1 MKTVSIEPLKSQTV
15 SVLLGGQQ
23 CTLRLIQ
30 RPSAVYLDLT
40 VNGNPIMQGVPCYY
54 GNKLVRYQYLGFL
67 GDLVFLDNA
76 GTDDPKWDGLGIRY
90 QLFYLEEGEIV

>member
-15 SVLLGGQQ
+15 SVQLGGQQ
-23 CTLRLIQ
+23 CELRLIQ
-30 RPSAVYLDLT
+30 RPSAIYLDLT

-54 GNKLVRYQYLGFL
+54 GNKLVRYRYLGFL

-76 GTDDPKWDGLGIRY
+76 GTNDPQWDGLGIRY